1 MEKKTV
7 IKSLIYKFSERFA
20 VKGLGLLISIVLARL
35 LAPEAFGQIVIL
47 TVVINLSLIV
57 IEGGLS
63 AALVQSRE
71 VDDRDYSTVFY
82 ITLAL
87 AAVMIVLLQLAAPLI
102 ARFYRSEALVAPLR
116 AYSFALLFMAFNS
129 IQVARLQREM
139 RFREMMLCNLSAT
152 IGSGAIG
159 IFMAMRGCGLWAL
172 VVYYSAQILVSC
184 LAMLLV
190 LRWFPRSPFSMDSA
204 RRLYS
209 FGIKILGSTFI
220 TTLYADIRPLIIG
233 RKFSTGQ
240 LAYYDRGQRF
250 SSTISI
256 NIDQALQS
264 VMFPVL
270 SRSQDDPG
278 QLLGMLRRTRMLGAF
293 ITFPVLFGIASVAE
307 PLVRL
312 LLTEVWLPSVL
323 FVEILCV
330 AEAQMPLTSAN
341 LVTIKAMGRSDVLMK
356 LSVLRICL
364 MLVVLLISV
373 FAFDS
378 VTAITVGYL
387 ISAWVD
393 TAVTSVPIRR
403 LLGYRVAAQ
412 FRDIGKTLLSSVLMA
427 AAVYAL
433 GLTALPPV
441 LLLPLQILL
450 GAVLYLVLNLALRN
464 ESLLY
469 MLRLIKNR
477 GAEA

>member
-1 MEKKTV
+1 
-7 IKSLIYKFSERFA
+7 
-20 VKGLGLLISIVLARL
+20 
-35 LAPEAFGQIVIL
+35 
-47 TVVINLSLIV
+47 
-57 IEGGLS
+57 
-63 AALVQSRE
+63 
-71 VDDRDYSTVFY
+71 
-82 ITLAL
+82 
-87 AAVMIVLLQLAAPLI
+87 
-102 ARFYRSEALVAPLR
+102 
-116 AYSFALLFMAFNS
+116 
-129 IQVARLQREM
+129 
-139 RFREMMLCNLSAT
+139 
-152 IGSGAIG
+152 
-159 IFMAMRGCGLWAL
+159 
-172 VVYYSAQILVSC
+172 
-184 LAMLLV
+184 MLL
-190 LRWFPRSPFSMDSA
+190 
-204 RRLYS
+204 
-209 FGIKILGSTFI
+209 
-220 TTLYADIRPLIIG
+220 
-233 RKFSTGQ
+233 
-240 LAYYDRGQRF
+240 
-250 SSTISI
+250 
-256 NIDQALQS
+256 
-264 VMFPVL
+264 
-270 SRSQDDPG
+270 
-278 QLLGMLRRTRMLGAF
+278 
-293 ITFPVLFGIASVAE
+293 GIASVAE

-403 LLGYRVAAQ
+403 LLGYRVAEQ